1 MNLNAVMLTL
11 SLSCIC
17 QGFIEGAARHEGG
30 AGEAAGDQPEAFSG
44 KRAADVQTETQ
55 RLVSNHPPARHA
67 ARDHAQLT
75 VIM

>member
-1 MNLNAVMLTL
+1 MLTL
-11 SLSCIC
+11 CLSLALALSCVC
-17 QGFIEGAARHEGG
+17 QGLIEGAAGHEGG

-67 ARDHAQLT
+67 AGDHTQLT
-75 VIM
+75 LIT